1 MIDTHNMPATV
12 SGVPDVTDNT
22 VTGNR
27 DREGTGNI
35 HALMKSPLTRYG
47 VNSPPVRAVLVDA
60 AFCRPGVMEFH

>member
-27 DREGTGNI
+27 DWEDTGNVNT
-35 HALMKSPLTRYG
+35 LMECPSARNW
-47 VNSPPVRAVLVDA
+47 VNPPPVWAACVDA
-60 AFCRPGVMEFH
+60 TTCRPGVMKFH

>member
-27 DREGTGNI
+27 DRERSGNI
-35 HALMKSPLTRYG
+35 HALMKSPLTRYR
-47 VNSPPVRAVLVDA
+47 VNPPPVRAVLVDA
-60 AFCRPGVMEFH
+60 TACRPGVMKFH